1 MSDIKNKTI
10 NGLKWSAIERIATQA
25 IQLVVMLLLGR
36 MLGPKAFGLIGMVA
50 VFIAISQT
58 FVDGGFT
65 NALIRKVDR
74 NEADYATTFYSNTG
88 VSLLCY
94 IALFTGSPYIADFYN
109 QPELCNILRILG
121 LGVIF
126 NVFAIVQR
134 AKLNAEMDFKTLA
147 KASFFS
153 ISISAM
159 IAIIFSYLEY
169 GVWSL
174 VIQSLSFTILNVIF
188 LNIYNPW
195 WPKCSFSISSFRE
208 LFGFG
213 SKILLSSFIDNIYYN
228 IYQIIIG
235 KLFSVDQLGWFSQ
248 AKNLASMPA
257 MTLTVIIQRVTYPM
271 MSNIQDDRE
280 ALSQSYLL
288 TLRFAA
294 AVIFPLILGLGIIA
308 KPLILLLLGSDWTES
323 AKMMTLICIGFMVY
337 PINSINANLLQVKGR
352 SDLFLRIEIFK
363 KILTT
368 IILLISIPFG
378 IIGICIGIIIDNYCS
393 LFINTYYSERFSG
406 ISNRQQFKSISVIWI
421 LSVIASLTSS
431 LWYIYLDNIISQ
443 LFLIVIT
450 AVLLYLSLIRIFQK
464 DLFDYA
470 VNVFFKKNNSKSI

>member
-1 MSDIKNKTI
+1 MSDLKNKTT
-10 NGLKWSAIERIATQA
+10 NGLKWSAVERIATQA
-25 IQLVVMLLLGR
+25 IQLIVMLLLGR

-50 VFIAISQT
+50 IFIAISQT

-65 NALIRKVDR
+65 NALIRKIDR
-74 NEADYATTFYSNTG
+74 SEADYATTFYSNIG

-94 IALFTGSPYIADFYN
+94 ISLFISAPYIADFYN

-126 NVFAIVQR
+126 NAFAIVQR
-134 AKLNAEMDFKTLA
+134 ARLNAEMDFKTLA

-153 ISISAM
+153 IFISAV
-159 IAIIFSYLEY
+159 IAIVCAYLEF

-174 VIQSLSFTILNVIF
+174 VIQSLSFIILNVVF

-195 WPKCSFSISSFRE
+195 WPKCGFSISSFRE

-235 KLFSVDQLGWFSQ
+235 KLFSVNQLGWFSQ

-271 MSNIQDDRE
+271 MSSIQNDQE
-280 ALSQSYLL
+280 ALGKSYLL

-294 AVIFPLILGLGIIA
+294 AVIFPLILGLGIVA
-308 KPLILLLLGSDWTES
+308 KPLILLVLGSDWIE
-323 AKMMTLICIGFMVY
+323 AANMMTLICIGFMVY
-337 PINSINANLLQVKGR
+337 PINLINATLLQVKGR

-368 IILLISIPFG
+368 IILLISVPFG
-378 IIGICIGIIIDNYCS
+378 IIGICVGIVVDCYCA
-393 LFINTYYSERFSG
+393 LFINTFYSERFSG
-406 ISNRQQFKSISVIWI
+406 ISNRQQFKAISGIWV
-421 LSVIASLTSS
+421 LSVIATLTAS
-431 LWYIYLDNIISQ
+431 LWYIYVDSIILQ
-443 LFLIVIT
+443 LVFIIIT
-450 AVLLYLSLIRIFQK
+450 ATILYIPLIRIFQK
-464 DLFDYA
+464 DLFDYT
-470 VNVFFKKNNSKSI
+470 VNILFKKK